1 MTASPSALPRVL
13 YVEDHF
19 ESSVILRK
27 MLARDCI
34 VDLSSTQED
43 ALAKLASAPY
53 RVILLD
59 INLGTDQSDGL
70 ALLRRVRA
78 LPGYERTPIF
88 AVTAYALEGDR
99 EYFLSQGF
107 SDYVPK
113 PVSLAEL
120 REKLRAKLA
129 ETAS

>member
-1 MTASPSALPRVL
+1 MTASSPSLPRVL

-27 MLARDCI
+27 MLARDCV

-43 ALAKLASAPY
+43 ALAKLTAAPY

-78 LPGYERTPIF
+78 LPGYELTPII

-99 EYFLSQGF
+99 EYFITQGF
-107 SDYVPK
+107 SDYVAK
-113 PVSLAEL
+113 PVSLADL
-120 REKLRAKLA
+120 REKLRTKLA
-129 ETAS
+129 ETSP